1 MNLIRMN
8 TSKATIHFATRAS
21 AYAPSH
27 SPIALAAGLATLLTG
42 AVGLTAQPIN
52 VPNASFE
59 SQSAVGYPFE
69 TNPNVDSWQKIAEP
83 GYFASVSG
91 GQIPW
96 IGTAGAFIDNNPYG
110 NRLGTQAGYI
120 LAFPQVTLFQ
130 DYDSSPTHDFN
141 ATFEIGKAYNLT
153 IGIFGKGS
161 SAPIA
166 PGSTLE
172 LSLYYRNGVGDK
184 VSVGSTVVTYSSGA
198 FPITPNLDFVDYQV
212 NLPTVLAGDAWAG
225 QYIGIQ
231 LESTIPIELTTGGN
245 WDFDNVRLTAVP
257 EPATMTLLGLGVL
270 GLFWV
275 RSRRRA

>member
-1 MNLIRMN
+1 MRMN
-8 TSKATIHFATRAS
+8 PSKTIIHASTHAS
-21 AYAPSH
+21 ACAH
-27 SPIALAAGLATLLTG
+27 LRAPIAIAAGLATLIAG
-42 AVGLTAQPIN
+42 VGGLQAQPIN
-52 VPNASFE
+52 IPNSSFE

-141 ATFEIGKAYNLT
+141 ATFEVGKAYNLT
-153 IGIFGKGS
+153 IGVFGKGS

-172 LSLYYRNGVGDK
+172 LSLYYRNGLGDK
-184 VSVGSTVVTYSSGA
+184 VTVGSTVVTYSPGA
-198 FPITPNLDFVDYQV
+198 FPVTPNLDFIDYQV
-212 NLPTVLAGDAWAG
+212 NIPTVLAGDAWAG

-257 EPATMTLLGLGVL
+257 EPATTALLGLGVG
-270 GLFWV
+270 GLLLAY
-275 RSRRRA
+275 SRRRA